1 MSPGA
6 QVRAALRAVSGGALL
21 ALAVALAAARGAAGE
36 GASAGA
42 AAPPP
47 SRIVS
52 LNPSLTAMLLALGA
66 GGALVGVDD
75 YSARQN
81 PELAELP
88 RVGGLHDTSLEAI
101 VALAPDLVVLV
112 PSLEQRDVRER
123 LAELGIAHLALDPTS
138 FDDVLGAIEALGRRA
153 GREDAARA
161 RVAAIR
167 RAREERQRESAGRP
181 RLRGVLVLTRD
192 PVYVVGGGS
201 FIDEMLAIVGVENLG
216 RTLDGSYPRASLEW
230 LVAARPELILDAGG
244 DAAAARSFWSR
255 WPSLPAVRDGRVVT
269 IPEGVATL
277 PGPWL
282 DRGLETLAQAI
293 ASPPT
298 GHATDGSPGDEQGR
312 GGDLPSDASEGAQPI
327 PRRPW
332 GLCAR
337 SEGAREVPTPT
348 YRRQPTLGDD
358 EP

>member
-1 MSPGA
+1 MSPCA

-21 ALAVALAAARGAAGE
+21 PLAVALAAASGAAGE
-36 GASAGA
+36 GASAEPGA
-42 AAPPP
+42 GAKPP

-52 LNPSLTAMLLALGA
+52 INPSLTAMLLALGA
-66 GGALVGVDD
+66 GDALVGVDD

-123 LAELGIAHLALDPTS
+123 LAELGIAQLALDPTS

-153 GREDAARA
+153 GREDAART

-192 PVYVVGGGS
+192 PLYVVGGGS

-244 DAAAARSFWSR
+244 DDAAARSFWSR
-255 WPSLPAVRDGRVVT
+255 WPSLPAVRDGRVVA

-298 GHATDGSPGDEQGR
+298 
-312 GGDLPSDASEGAQPI
+312 
-327 PRRPW
+327 
-332 GLCAR
+332 
-337 SEGAREVPTPT
+337 

>member
-1 MSPGA
+1 
-6 QVRAALRAVSGGALL
+6 VSGGALL
-21 ALAVALAAARGAAGE
+21 ALAVALAAAAEQAP
-36 GASAGA
+36 AL

-52 LNPSLTAMLLALGA
+52 INPSLTAVLLALGA
-66 GGALVGVDD
+66 RDALVGVDD

-112 PSLEQRDVRER
+112 PSVEQHDVRER
-123 LAELGIAHLALDPTS
+123 LADLGIAQLALDPTS
-138 FDDVLGAIEALGRRA
+138 FDDVLGAIEALGRRT
-153 GREDAARA
+153 GRESVARA

-167 RAREERQRESAGRP
+167 VAREERQRESAGRP
-181 RLRGVLVLTRD
+181 RVRGVLVLTRD
-192 PVYVVGGGS
+192 PLYVVGGGS

-216 RTLDGSYPRASLEW
+216 RALDGTYPRASLEW
-230 LVAARPELILDAGG
+230 LVASRPELILDAGG
-244 DAAAARSFWSR
+244 DAAAARAFWSR

-282 DRGLETLAQAI
+282 DRGLATLAEAI
-293 ASPPT
+293 GT
-298 GHATDGSPGDEQGR
+298 G
-312 GGDLPSDASEGAQPI
+312 
-327 PRRPW
+327 
-332 GLCAR
+332 
-337 SEGAREVPTPT
+337 GAR
-348 YRRQPTLGDD
+348 
-358 EP
+358 